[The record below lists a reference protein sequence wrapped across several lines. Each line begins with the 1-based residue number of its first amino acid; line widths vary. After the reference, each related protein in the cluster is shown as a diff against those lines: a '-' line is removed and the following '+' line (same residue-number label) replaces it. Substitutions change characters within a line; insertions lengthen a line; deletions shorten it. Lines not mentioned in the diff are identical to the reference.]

1 MLLNWWV
8 NNETKWLLVHYENK
22 MTRLSIKLVHIP
34 EKELFQQVVVTE
46 SQQVEGCVK

>member
-1 MLLNWWV
+1 MAIGALWKQND
-8 NNETKWLLVHYENK
+8 
-22 MTRLSIKLVHIP
+22 SLVHIP